1 MAKELPYF
9 KFDCAQW
16 ISGNITLED
25 LQTQGAFINICAY
38 YWFKSGDLTLS
49 EIKRRVKLK
58 QPTINR
64 LVESGV
70 IKLDGDYIKIS
81 FLDQQFEERQ
91 HISKRN
97 SENAKKGGAPKGN
110 LNAKKEEKNNRPL
123 NEKQPKTT
131 NIEEEENKNKKENM
145 STVVDQS
152 FAILILEIIRKI
164 KSEHLGRD
172 VKEYKFTPKR
182 VALISK
188 RKKDFNKLW
197 PGRNFEK
204 ACEFAFR
211 YKAKDWFGT
220 PMFNYFEPETLLS
233 EKFTSYLE
241 KAENDKGEP
250 YRGDQKPKEEKL
262 VYRITPDSVNG

>member
-16 ISGNITLED
+16 ISGGITLED

-64 LVESGV
+64 LVDSGI
-70 IKLDGDYIKIS
+70 IKVEDDYIKIS

-91 HISKRN
+91 HVSKRN

-110 LNAKKEEKNNRPL
+110 LNAKKEEKNNRPHS
-123 NEKQPKTT
+123 EKQPKTT
-131 NIEEEENKNKKENM
+131 NIEEEQNKNKKENIM
-145 STVVDQS
+145 STSVDKFDFEIS
-152 FAILILEIIRKI
+152 ILEIIRSI
-164 KSEHLGRD
+164 KSEHLGQET
-172 VKEYKFTPKR
+172 KPYKVTPKR
-182 VALISK
+182 INLISK

-197 PGRNFEK
+197 PGRDFQK
-204 ACEFAFR
+204 ACSFAFK
-211 YKAKDWFGT
+211 YKAKEWFGT
-220 PMFNYFEPETLLS
+220 ETFRHFEPETLLS
-233 EKFTSYLE
+233 EKFISYLE
-241 KAENDKGEP
+241 KAEQDKGEP
-250 YRGDQKPKEEKL
+250 YMGNTKPKEEKI
-262 VYRITPDSVNG
+262 VYRING

>member
-16 ISGNITLED
+16 ISGGITLED

-70 IKLDGDYIKIS
+70 IKVDGDYIKIS

-91 HISKRN
+91 HVSRRN

-123 NEKQPKTT
+123 SEKQPKTT
-131 NIEEEENKNKKENM
+131 NIEEEQNKKENKNM
-145 STVVDQS
+145 STTVDDS
-152 FAILILEIIRKI
+152 LEVSILEIIRSL
-164 KSEHLGRD
+164 KSEYLNRP
-172 VKEYKFTPKR
+172 VKEYKLTAKR
-182 VALISK
+182 KRQVLG
-188 RKKDFNKLW
+188 RKKDFDKLW
-197 PGRNFEK
+197 PGRDFKK
-204 ACEFAFR
+204 ACLYAFT
-211 YKAKDWFGT
+211 YKADEWFGT
-220 PMFNYFEPETLLS
+220 DMFRFFDPDTLLS
-233 EKFTSYLE
+233 EKFVSYLE
-241 KAENDKGEP
+241 KAEQDKGQP
-250 YRGDQKPKEEKL
+250 YTADKPKEEKI
-262 VYRITPDSVNG
+262 VYRING